1 MGNAILTHHIH
12 PMSKKLGDEFV
23 IPTNSF
29 LWTTW
34 PNTMDI
40 YYLEEHTI
48 SHLTLG
54 QHFYDTHFLSNEL
67 QISELIPSVF
77 SNQLTDLSNEFFA
90 ESSMKAFSLRIDIYK
105 ISMNTL
111 ASTFYSA
118 EIGCVAIYSAIK
130 VITKGQVNT
139 SKISLYP
146 LNRDMILT
154 LVPNITS
161 NIKIA
166 C

>member
-1 MGNAILTHHIH
+1 
-12 PMSKKLGDEFV
+12 
-23 IPTNSF
+23 
-29 LWTTW
+29 
-34 PNTMDI
+34 
-40 YYLEEHTI
+40 
-48 SHLTLG
+48 
-54 QHFYDTHFLSNEL
+54 
-67 QISELIPSVF
+67 
-77 SNQLTDLSNEFFA
+77 
-90 ESSMKAFSLRIDIYK
+90 MKAFSLRVDIYK

-118 EIGCVAIYSAIK
+118 EIGCVAIYSAIR
-130 VITKGQVNT
+130 VITNFSGQVNM

-161 NIKIA
+161 NMKIA